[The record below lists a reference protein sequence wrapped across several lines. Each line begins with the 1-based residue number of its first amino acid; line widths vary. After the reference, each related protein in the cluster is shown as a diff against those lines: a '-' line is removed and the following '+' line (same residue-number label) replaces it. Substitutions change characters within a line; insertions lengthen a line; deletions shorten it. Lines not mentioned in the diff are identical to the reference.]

1 MEAARKAADKEQPRK
16 VAKIKPRLYKFMVSE
31 SVDSDDQRQHRPTFL
46 LATLL
51 FFSFL
56 LKFKIKCFLQ

>member
-31 SVDSDDQRQHRPTFL
+31 SVDSGDQRQHRPTFL

-51 FFSFL
+51 FLFF
-56 LKFKIKCFLQ
+56 